1 MIVKEGMYVYW
12 QFWIKYGKALVWTQ
26 TGKSVV
32 KTKISK
38 YYGISPYSVITCQKS
53 RHVVVDKVKKDNDID
68 VAIPG
73 DTRVCDKEQEKIE
86 KDSLLNN
93 EIGRSWQ
100 IKKVIVIPI
109 IVGVLRTISAKFEKY
124 IESLEIEI
132 TIWTCSEIRIVKNS
146 QNNKKVTILLSTQ
159 EGILLWDLWPMSA
172 LTVKTRD
179 TEIRSTRDS
188 IGINKAQNNKITMQ

>member
-1 MIVKEGMYVYW
+1 M
-12 QFWIKYGKALVWTQ
+12 
-26 TGKSVV
+26 
-32 KTKISK
+32 
-38 YYGISPYSVITCQKS
+38 ITCQKS

-73 DTRVCDKEQEKIE
+73 DTIVCDKEQEKIE

-132 TIWTCSEIRIVKNS
+132 TI
-146 QNNKKVTILLSTQ
+146 
-159 EGILLWDLWPMSA
+159 
-172 LTVKTRD
+172 
-179 TEIRSTRDS
+179 
-188 IGINKAQNNKITMQ
+188 

>member
-1 MIVKEGMYVYW
+1 M
-12 QFWIKYGKALVWTQ
+12 
-26 TGKSVV
+26 
-32 KTKISK
+32 
-38 YYGISPYSVITCQKS
+38 
-53 RHVVVDKVKKDNDID
+53 VVDKVKKDNDID

-86 KDSLLNN
+86 KDCLLNN

-132 TIWTCSEIRIVKNS
+132 TI
-146 QNNKKVTILLSTQ
+146 
-159 EGILLWDLWPMSA
+159 
-172 LTVKTRD
+172 
-179 TEIRSTRDS
+179 
-188 IGINKAQNNKITMQ
+188 

>member
-1 MIVKEGMYVYW
+1 M
-12 QFWIKYGKALVWTQ
+12 VWTQ
-26 TGKSVV
+26 TGKSKV

-38 YYGISPYSVITCQKS
+38 FYGISPYSVITCQKS
-53 RHVVVDKVKKDNDID
+53 WHVVVDKVKKDNDID

-132 TIWTCSEIRIVKNS
+132 TIWTCSEIRIVRNS
-146 QNNKKVTILLSTQ
+146 QNNKKVTILLSIQ

-179 TEIRSTRDS
+179 TKISTIQEIALEL
-188 IGINKAQNNKITMQ
+188 IKCKVIK

>member
-1 MIVKEGMYVYW
+1 M
-12 QFWIKYGKALVWTQ
+12 
-26 TGKSVV
+26 
-32 KTKISK
+32 
-38 YYGISPYSVITCQKS
+38 
-53 RHVVVDKVKKDNDID
+53 VVDKVKKDNDID
-68 VAIPG
+68 VAIPR

-132 TIWTCSEIRIVKNS
+132 TI
-146 QNNKKVTILLSTQ
+146 
-159 EGILLWDLWPMSA
+159 
-172 LTVKTRD
+172 
-179 TEIRSTRDS
+179 
-188 IGINKAQNNKITMQ
+188 

>member
-1 MIVKEGMYVYW
+1 M
-12 QFWIKYGKALVWTQ
+12 
-26 TGKSVV
+26 
-32 KTKISK
+32 
-38 YYGISPYSVITCQKS
+38 
-53 RHVVVDKVKKDNDID
+53 VVDKVKKDNDID

-73 DTRVCDKEQEKIE
+73 DTIVCDKEQEKIE

-132 TIWTCSEIRIVKNS
+132 TI
-146 QNNKKVTILLSTQ
+146 
-159 EGILLWDLWPMSA
+159 
-172 LTVKTRD
+172 
-179 TEIRSTRDS
+179 
-188 IGINKAQNNKITMQ
+188 